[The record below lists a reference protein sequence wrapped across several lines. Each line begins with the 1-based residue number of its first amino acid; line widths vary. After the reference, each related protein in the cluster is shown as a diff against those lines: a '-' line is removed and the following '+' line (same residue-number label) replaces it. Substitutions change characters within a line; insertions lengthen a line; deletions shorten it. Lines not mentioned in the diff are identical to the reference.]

1 MKTLYQLLL
10 DRWNQK
16 TDTVLVT
23 IVEGN
28 GSIPRTTGAYMAVDK
43 TGRIYGTIGGGNL
56 EYQAVKKA
64 MELTGTDAHFV
75 EDFDLETGENGGL
88 GMVCGGNVK
97 VLFYS
102 VRMKD
107 PAVGAFFKEALVTAD
122 EGKPYWLVLPFSEGL
137 PQIRKEITEG
147 RGQYAN
153 PSSITRAAAM
163 MLRHIGYA
171 DQAAA
176 LDKALDEALDGLNM
190 TSNSQGNSTDD
201 FTKFVIEHLK

>member
-75 EDFDLETGENGGL
+75 EDFDLGTGENGGL

-102 VRMKD
+102 VRVKD
-107 PAVGAFFKEALVTAD
+107 TAVGAFF
-122 EGKPYWLVLPFSEGL
+122 F
-137 PQIRKEITEG
+137 
-147 RGQYAN
+147 
-153 PSSITRAAAM
+153 
-163 MLRHIGYA
+163 
-171 DQAAA
+171 
-176 LDKALDEALDGLNM
+176 
-190 TSNSQGNSTDD
+190 
-201 FTKFVIEHLK
+201 LKRRW